1 MRVLFLTVYFPPEVG
16 APQARTYET
25 AKRFVEWG
33 HEVTVLT
40 AFPNHPG
47 GVIHPEYRGRL
58 YMREEM
64 DGMDVRRTWVYA
76 APNRGLWRW
85 AAKHFSFAA
94 TAAIA
99 APFAGKF
106 DVVVVNSSALFLGL
120 TAYTIGLLR
129 RVPWVLTVTDLWPAT
144 AVAQGQ
150 VSSGPLVRLTQGLA
164 GFVYSRADALV
175 GVTHGICDAL
185 IESGVPDSKV
195 TYIPNGTDTEL
206 FNPDVDGTAARAR
219 LGVDDKFVAMY
230 AGTHG
235 PAQGLD
241 VVLDAAKL
249 LVDEPDIQ
257 FVLVGSGVEKPRL
270 MAKAVREG
278 IDNVTFA
285 DPVSRAEVPAMLNA
299 ADAVLVTLTK
309 QPLFEG
315 ALPSKTSEAL
325 ACGRPV
331 VMTVPGE
338 AARLLEDAGAGIAVE
353 PEQPAALAEAISRLK
368 GDPELAA
375 RMGANGRAFA
385 VDQLE
390 RTKLARRLEALL
402 LDLVGS
408 KGRTPTG
415 AASRA

>member
-1 MRVLFLTVYFPPEVG
+1 VRVLFLTVYFPPETG

-25 AKRFVEWG
+25 ARRFVEWG

-40 AFPNHPG
+40 AFPNHPA
-47 GVIHPEYRGRL
+47 GVISPEFRGRL
-58 YMREEM
+58 YAREEM
-64 DGMDVRRTWVYA
+64 DGMEVRRTWVYA

-85 AAKHFSFAA
+85 AAKHLSFAA
-94 TAAIA
+94 TAAVA
-99 APFAGKF
+99 APFAGRF

-120 TAYTIGLLR
+120 TAFSIGLLR

-150 VSSGPLVRLTQGLA
+150 VSKGPLVRLTQGLA
-164 GFVYSRADALV
+164 NFVYARADAIV
-175 GVTHGICDAL
+175 GVTRGICEAL
-185 IESGVPDSKV
+185 VEGGVPESKV

-206 FNPDVDGTAARAR
+206 FTPDADGAPVRRA
-219 LGVDDKFVAMY
+219 LGLDDRFVAMY

-249 LVDEPDIQ
+249 LGDEPDVR

-270 MAKAVREG
+270 MERARAEG
-278 IDNVTFA
+278 IENVVFA
-285 DPVSRAEVPAMLNA
+285 EPVTRAEVPAMLNA
-299 ADAVLVTLTK
+299 GDVVLVTLTK

-331 VMTVPGE
+331 VMTVAGE
-338 AARLLEDAGAGIAVE
+338 AAELLEGAGAGIAVE
-353 PEQPAALAEAISRLK
+353 PEEPEALAEAILRLK
-368 GDPELAA
+368 RDPALAQE
-375 RMGANGRAFA
+375 MGRNGRAFA

-390 RTKLARRLEALL
+390 RTKLARRLEEVLFELL
-402 LDLVGS
+402 GEE
-408 KGRTPTG
+408 GRTPAG
-415 AASRA
+415 AATVP